1 MSEDR
6 RDAVEADEDGG
17 GGNGGDGKIMTLRR
31 TVGGGGCEN
40 FSGKTAEHRKENA
53 MVSRETGQIIDAP

>member
-6 RDAVEADEDGG
+6 TDAEADGDGG
-17 GGNGGDGKIMTLRR
+17 ERDGGDEKIMALRK